1 MSFLDSNARDK
12 LVILGLIAL
21 GFGCLGGVYFGRMEL
36 KEGVMIVITALAAA
50 FKGNPTVSPAP
61 PSSLEQPA
69 PPPTVPTHPLGGASQ
84 PIQPT
89 DAKG

>member
-61 PSSLEQPA
+61 PSPQESPA
-69 PPPTVPTHPLGGASQ
+69 PPPVTQPHPLGGAPQ
-84 PIQPT
+84 TIQNEG
-89 DAKG
+89 KE